1 MFAKFAI
8 AAATAALLAIS
19 VSSTA
24 NAQSVP
30 GISTPNKTAVA
41 LPKPPVSTPVVS
53 IPTQGQVSMPSMP
66 APKPPQPSS
75 APTLPGKLPGTK

>member
-19 VSSTA
+19 VNSTA
-24 NAQSVP
+24 NAQSVSVP
-30 GISTPNKTAVA
+30 AINMNKPAVSIA
-41 LPKPPVSTPVVS
+41 KPPVSTPVVS

-66 APKPPQPSS
+66 APKPSS